1 MAAPTTADEA
11 LQQALYGPKSVTNSD
26 GQTVVSRDVDDLIK
40 ARDALSNG
48 SSQAHFGMRI
58 TQLVP
63 PGAG

>member
-11 LQQALYGPKSVTNSD
+11 LEQALYGPKRVTNSD
-26 GQTVVSRDVDDLIK
+26 GQTVEARDADDLIK
-40 ARDALSNG
+40 LRDALNNG
-48 SSQAHFGMRI
+48 SSQPHFGMRI